1 MLEKLYN
8 ITTAHFSRRKALVAR
23 RHTLNS
29 NLALQ
34 RLEAK
39 LKLNWPTQIVFVQN
53 KTWDNC
59 LTHWVGQ

>member
-8 ITTAHFSRRKALVAR
+8 IPTAHFLRRKALVPQ
-23 RHTLNS
+23 RHTLNT

-39 LKLNWPTQIVFVQN
+39 LKVNWPTQTVFVQN
-53 KTWDNC
+53 KT
-59 LTHWVGQ
+59 

>member
-8 ITTAHFSRRKALVAR
+8 IPTAHFLRRKALVPQ
-23 RHTLNS
+23 RHTLNT

-53 KTWDNC
+53 KT
-59 LTHWVGQ
+59 